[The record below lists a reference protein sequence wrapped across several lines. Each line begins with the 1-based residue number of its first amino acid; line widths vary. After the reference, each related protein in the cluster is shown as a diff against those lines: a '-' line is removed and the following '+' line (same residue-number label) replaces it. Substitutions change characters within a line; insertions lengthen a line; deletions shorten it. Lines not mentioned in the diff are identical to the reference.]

1 MHFSRLVL
9 AIVLLT
15 ATGVFAAE
23 RPNIILIMADDLG
36 VEGLGCYGGTSYATP
51 NLDRLA
57 GQGQQFLHAYAQPLC
72 TNTRVQLMTGKYNNR
87 NWKYF
92 GILDPAERTI
102 GHFMQKAGYQT
113 CMAGKWQ
120 LQSYDPPDYPG
131 AQMRRDT
138 GMKVEDAGFDSFNMY
153 HSGHTELKGSRY
165 ANPTLNINGTLHE
178 NLEGKYGPDLWVEF
192 INDYIRTA
200 SQKEEP
206 FFVYYPMALPHWPMV
221 PTPDSKEWSDPS
233 RRLEEDTRYFAD
245 MVAYTDK
252 CVGQIVDH
260 VDALGLKE
268 STLILFYSDNGTH
281 VEITSQTQ
289 NGPVAGGKGSTTNA
303 GTHVPLIARWP
314 GHIAAGKND
323 NLVDSTDFL
332 PTLLEAASREKLTPN
347 NIDGISFY
355 PQLKGQAS
363 DVRPW
368 VFCHYDPRPGW
379 DKDQFAHIRFARDKQ
394 FKLYDDGKLFDVS
407 ADPLEESPLS
417 PATETA
423 AAVEARRTLGTV
435 LAQMP
440 NPEPAPRD
448 PLHFQ
453 PTKQTEI
460 VPEASKLELVYA
472 GGTFTEGPTVAADGA
487 ILFSDVR
494 ESKTLRYDPKSG
506 ETTVFR
512 ANSNHANGMMHDAQG
527 RLLSC
532 EGAGGGD
539 RRISIRSLDGSVATV
554 VDHWR
559 GKHFHSPNDVAI
571 APDGT
576 VYFTDPRYGGKAPKE
591 IDFEGVYF
599 IRDGKAYVASDKIE
613 RPNGILISQDGTTAY
628 VADNNNQF
636 GGARSLL
643 KMPIE
648 KDGTF
653 GPATKLFDFGMG
665 RRGID
670 GMALDQQG
678 NIYATA
684 GLGSDAG
691 VYVFSPDGEP
701 LAVIK
706 VPDVPTN
713 CTFGGP
719 SEPTALYITAQ
730 TEPDQHGKTSFGL
743 FRINLALEGYHI
755 FPPTS
760 GRLD

>member
-1 MHFSRLVL
+1 MHFSRLVFG
-9 AIVLLT
+9 IVLLAA
-15 ATGVFAAE
+15 ATLLADE

-51 NLDRLA
+51 HLDRLA
-57 GQGQQFLHAYAQPLC
+57 GQGQQFMHAYAQPLC

-92 GILDPAERTI
+92 GILDPSEKTI
-102 GHFMQKAGYQT
+102 GHFMQQAGYQT

-131 AQMRRDT
+131 AEMRRDT
-138 GMKVEDAGFDSFNMY
+138 GMKVADAGFDAYNMY

-165 ANPTLNINGTLHE
+165 ANPTLNINGTLHQ
-178 NLEGKYGPDLWVEF
+178 NIDGKYGPDLWVDF
-192 INDYIRTA
+192 INDYVRKA
-200 SQKEEP
+200 SQKDQP

-221 PTPDSKEWSDPS
+221 PTPDSKEWSDPN

-252 CVGQIVDH
+252 CVGRIVAN

-268 STLILFYSDNGTH
+268 KTLILFYSDNGTN
-281 VEITSQTQ
+281 VKITSQTKE
-289 NGPVAGGKGSTTNA
+289 GPVVGGKGLTTDA

-314 GHIAAGKND
+314 GYITPGKNA

-332 PTLLEAASREKLTPN
+332 PTLLEAAQRKQLTPAD
-347 NIDGISFY
+347 IDGMSFY
-355 PQLKGQAS
+355 PQLLGKKAN
-363 DVRPW
+363 VRPW

-379 DKDQFAHIRFARDKQ
+379 DKDQFSHIRFARDQQ

-407 ADPLEESPLS
+407 ADPLEQSPLDPTS
-417 PATETA
+417 EPAAATA
-423 AAVEARRTLGTV
+423 ARNV
-435 LAQMP
+435 LAAVLTQMP

-453 PTKQTEI
+453 PTQQDQF
-460 VPEASKLELVYA
+460 VPPTSKLELVYS

-494 ESKTLRYDPKSG
+494 ESKTLRYDPQTG
-506 ETTVFR
+506 QTTIFR
-512 ANSNHANGMMHDAQG
+512 ADSNHTNGMMHDAQG

-539 RRISIRSLDGSVATV
+539 RRVSIRSLDGEVTTV
-554 VDHWR
+554 VDNWQ

-571 APDGT
+571 APNGT
-576 VYFTDPRYGGKAPKE
+576 VYFTDPRYGGNAPKE

-599 IRDGKAYVASDKIE
+599 IRDGQAMLATDKIE

-628 VADNNNQF
+628 VADNNNRY

-643 KMPIE
+643 KIAINE
-648 KDGTF
+648 DGTF
-653 GPATKLFDFGMG
+653 GESTKLFDFGMG

-670 GMALDQQG
+670 GMAMDLHG
-678 NIYATA
+678 NVYATA
-684 GLGSDAG
+684 GSGIDAG
-691 VYVFSPDGEP
+691 VYVFSPTGEQ
-701 LAVIK
+701 LAKIA
-706 VPDVPTN
+706 VPDLPTN
-713 CTFGGP
+713 CIFGGP
-719 SEPTALYITAQ
+719 SEPSVLYVTAQ
-730 TEPDQHGKTSFGL
+730 TEPDKQGKTSFGL
-743 FRINLALEGYHI
+743 FRIQLAREGYRI
-755 FPPTS
+755 FPPAS
-760 GRLD
+760 GNN

>member
-1 MHFSRLVL
+1 MQFSRLAL
-9 AIVLLT
+9 GIVLLA
-15 ATGVFAAE
+15 ATSIFADE

-36 VEGLGCYGGTSYATP
+36 VEGLGCYGGTSYKTP

-57 GQGQQFLHAYAQPLC
+57 GEGQQFMHAYAQPLC

-87 NWKYF
+87 NWKFF
-92 GILDPAERTI
+92 GILDPSERTI
-102 GHFMQKAGYQT
+102 GHFMKQAGYQT

-138 GMKVEDAGFDSFNMY
+138 GMKVEDAGFDSYNMF

-178 NLEGKYGPDLWVEF
+178 DIDGKYGPDLWANF
-192 INDYIRTA
+192 INDYVREA
-200 SQKEEP
+200 SQKDQP

-252 CVGQIVDH
+252 CVGKIVDN

-281 VEITSQTQ
+281 VKITSQT
-289 NGPVAGGKGSTTNA
+289 NSGPVAGGKGSTTNA

-314 GHIAAGKND
+314 GHITPGKNN

-332 PTLLEAASREKLTPN
+332 PTLLEAARQQKLTPGG
-347 NIDGISFY
+347 IDGISFY
-355 PQLKGQAS
+355 PQLLGQAS

-407 ADPLEESPLS
+407 ADPLEQSPLS
-417 PATETA
+417 PTAEPAAATA
-423 AAVEARRTLGTV
+423 ARQALATV

-453 PTKQTEI
+453 ATKQAEF
-460 VPEASKLELVYA
+460 VPPASKLEVVYS

-506 ETTVFR
+506 KTTVFR
-512 ANSNHANGMMHDAQG
+512 ADSNNSNGMMHDAQG

-532 EGAGGGD
+532 EGAGGGP
-539 RRISIRSLDGSVATV
+539 RRVSIRSLDGKVTTV
-554 VDHWR
+554 VDNWQ

-571 APDGT
+571 APNGT
-576 VYFTDPRYGGKAPKE
+576 VYFTDPRYGGNSPKE

-599 IRDGKAYVASDKIE
+599 IRDGKAHVASDKIQ
-613 RPNGILISQDGTTAY
+613 RPNGILISQDGSTAY

-653 GPATKLFDFGMG
+653 GPSAKLFDFGMG

-670 GMALDQQG
+670 GMAMDQQG

-684 GLGSDAG
+684 GQGDDAG
-691 VYVFSPDGEP
+691 VYVFSPTGEQ

-706 VPDVPTN
+706 VPDLPTN
-713 CTFGGP
+713 CIFGGP
-719 SEPTALYITAQ
+719 DEPNALYITAQ
-730 TEPDQHGKTSFGL
+730 TEPDEQGKTSFGL
-743 FRINLALEGYHI
+743 FRIELAKEGYRI
-755 FPPTS
+755 FPPAAE
-760 GRLD
+760 GK